1 MLESEDAR
9 GLLHAASARRSR
21 VARATPGAAD
31 FKPNYRFSR
40 LLYSRGMSLRS
51 SKPLLPNCFER
62 RGIHCLLL
70 VVILFFYQ
78 RLEVDHGMELLGGVA
93 KEGLEVADEPVDVAL
108 AGRLVDVVLV
118 VLVAQAAAKLLIV
131 HLGLVFPHAP
141 SSGHLPKTSNYE
153 LDESTVFSKVK

>member
-62 RGIHCLLL
+62 RGILRLLL

-93 KEGLEVADEPVDVAL
+93 KEGLEVADKPVDVAL
-108 AGRLVDVVLV
+108 ARRLVDDVLV
-118 VLVAQAAAKLLIV
+118 VVVAQAARQLLVV
-131 HLGLVFPHAP
+131 HLGLVFPQPP
-141 SSGHLPKTSNYE
+141 SSGDLRKQEMLFVVSSNS
-153 LDESTVFSKVK
+153 L

>member
-93 KEGLEVADEPVDVAL
+93 KEGLEVADKPVDVAL
-108 AGRLVDVVLV
+108 ARRLVDDVLV
-118 VLVAQAAAKLLIV
+118 VVVAQAPA
-131 HLGLVFPHAP
+131 
-141 SSGHLPKTSNYE
+141 
-153 LDESTVFSKVK
+153 